1 MCTNFKH
8 RPAQDGSV
16 VVGRTMEFPKGIPW
30 LLSVLPK
37 GETLTSIHPGG
48 RSWTSSHGIV
58 GIAAVSGQAL
68 ADEMNDAGVSGHL
81 LYLPGW

>member
-8 RPAQDGSV
+8 RPAEDGSV

-37 GETLTSIHPGG
+37 GETF
-48 RSWTSSHGIV
+48 SSHFPGV
-58 GIAAVSGQAL
+58 RPCGARSPTS
-68 ADEMNDAGVSGHL
+68 AGSA
-81 LYLPGW
+81 P